1 MHGIGQSYEYFN
13 KHTIGI
19 YEITPLTRFI
29 GEAEASILQLLHGA
43 IVFLYAVV
51 VFSDIP
57 KCNIMLNSD
66 YFILPPG

>member
-1 MHGIGQSYEYFN
+1 METHIFKKRKKNNWVSQ
-13 KHTIGI
+13 KI
-19 YEITPLTRFI
+19 RFI

-43 IVFLYAVV
+43 IVFLYAVD

-57 KCNIMLNSD
+57 TGNIMLNSD